1 MDCHFNCHMTKIVQ
15 TYLKV
20 KFSTKDLM
28 VHMNGLINYHIM
40 SLKKLLQT
48 ILEPNFVISF
58 GKCSAPNQFEA
69 ILLQP
74 TICD

>member
-28 VHMNGLINYHIM
+28 VHINGLINYHIM

-58 GKCSAPNQFEA
+58 GKRLAPNQFEA

>member
-1 MDCHFNCHMTKIVQ
+1 MTKIVQ

-40 SLKKLLQT
+40 GLKKLLQT
-48 ILEPNFVISF
+48 ILEPNVWLQISLKLSYCNPLF
-58 GKCSAPNQFEA
+58 A
-69 ILLQP
+69 IKE
-74 TICD
+74 TIYIVLVT